1 MARADCE
8 GVSNTLGVAMA
19 IYVYVRAARV
29 TTFVPVLS
37 LILLTLGVGEPVVAV
52 ISPFGGLRGAA
63 SSCSGLGGC
72 GDPPF
77 GGTWGAAILYLL
89 KVCHYLYDYLVAL

>member
-1 MARADCE
+1 MGAIPGALPQALIFCAYGARWLR

-37 LILLTLGVGEPVVAV
+37 LILLTFGVGEPVVAV
-52 ISPFGGLRGAA
+52 ISPFGGLRG
-63 SSCSGLGGC
+63 
-72 GDPPF
+72 PPSF
-77 GGTWGAAILYLL
+77 TF
-89 KVCHYLYDYLVAL
+89 